1 MLHVNAESYRG
12 VAPVH
17 VFSSLEELLGA
28 VSARRPF
35 KTSDSLSGSQFEAVE
50 FQGERMV
57 VKYVSVDNDWL
68 MRASGDLNC
77 RQLTLFASGLMDRLP
92 AGIDHATVAVA
103 PFATDS
109 GHRGGALLMR
119 DVSRSLVPPGSSR
132 VDADTHL
139 RFLDHMS
146 QLHALHWGWHGAAEL
161 FPLAHHFVLLTPT
174 MAMIEE
180 QRGSDDAVPPAV
192 AAGWARMRQ
201 GWPAAYAALHEIAQD
216 PGPLVSA
223 LSTTPQTFIHA
234 DWKLGNLG
242 EHSDG
247 RTILLDWDR
256 CGSAPATLDLAWYL
270 AVNCDRLP
278 QSKEDT
284 IDAYRSML
292 ANQGVEVEAWWHR
305 QLALTLLGAFLML
318 GWSKTGD
325 RAEFGWWEDRLAEGL
340 RLL

>member
-1 MLHVNAESYRG
+1 MPHPNAEST
-12 VAPVH
+12 ALSPPVR
-17 VFSSLEELLGA
+17 VFLSLEELLGA
-28 VSARRPF
+28 VTARRPF
-35 KTSDSLSGSQFEAVE
+35 KTSDSLSGSQFESVE
-50 FQGERMV
+50 FHGERMV

-92 AGIDHATVAVA
+92 ASIDHATVAVA
-103 PFATDS
+103 PFVTSS
-109 GHRGGALLMR
+109 GHRGGALLMK
-119 DVSRSLVPPGSSR
+119 DVSRSLVPSGSTR
-132 VDADTHL
+132 IDADMHL

-146 QLHALHWGWHGAAEL
+146 ELHALHWGWRGTVEL

-174 MAMIEE
+174 MAMIEQ
-180 QRGSDDAVPPAV
+180 QRESDDAVPPAV
-192 AAGWARMRQ
+192 AAGWARMRES
-201 GWPAAYAALHEIAQD
+201 WPATYAALREIVHD

-223 LSTTPQTFIHA
+223 LSATPQTFIHA

-242 EHSDG
+242 EHGDG

-256 CGSAPATLDLAWYL
+256 CGGAPATLDLAWYL

-278 QSKEDT
+278 QSKEET
-284 IDAYRSML
+284 IDAYRFML
-292 ANQGVEVEAWWHR
+292 AQRGVETGAWWHR
-305 QLALTLLGAFLML
+305 QLALSLLGGFLML

-325 RAEFGWWEDRLAEGL
+325 PAEFGWWEDRRAEGL